1 MPSLHPFTFLM
12 FLSLVYVVL
21 SQSDNQ
27 SLAVV
32 VGEWYLHGAQNVEIH
47 KFHKHIETK
56 ISFL

>member
-1 MPSLHPFTFLM
+1 MSVLEFSEH
-12 FLSLVYVVL
+12 VCANIYVVL